1 MRAPVPRAVLAGA
14 LVALWTAGAGGAEPR
29 LRTEPRVLEQPAQ
42 VTNVLD
48 AFGEAGGIDLH
59 VSLGYQHSWKGA
71 TLLRESTGDDA
82 PSGGYTAANLGVGRY
97 NEITSRL
104 NVRTAVGLY
113 RDVQLVL
120 RLPIVLANSRE
131 IAGIGGSALVQDVV
145 LAGLP
150 GERLFTL
157 PFKAPTRSGVEY
169 LAVGFD
175 VGVLNQYREPSDP
188 TISLGIEGRFSVS
201 EPMHACGPG
210 VVRCAYPADI
220 DRDGTSGGSVVDLG
234 SGRSESLEG
243 EGFSGGRKPGV
254 SRGTTGLELHGS
266 ASRRYRFFEPY
277 VALSALLELDNPGS
291 DFAETVG
298 PDVSPQLPVRGS
310 FSAGVEVMPLEL
322 VDRFQRFSIDVR
334 FTGSH
339 VSRGLDYS
347 ELFDPLGSSPAP
359 SLRQPNYAR
368 YHANPD
374 PDSADEIPSV
384 ADPESEHVF
393 TTGISEVEAHSSYRF
408 QVNLRWQA
416 GPYVS
421 FAAGGAFM
429 LTQAHLITQQQP
441 CRGEIAPLAQAGPCI
456 QGEPGAWQAQGT
468 PDPSFRPTIDSPG
481 RRFKVDDA
489 NTFDTWVNATV
500 MF

>member
-1 MRAPVPRAVLAGA
+1 MSAFPRGLAAAAVL
-14 LVALWTAGAGGAEPR
+14 LGAGLGVSGASALEPR

-48 AFGEAGGIDLH
+48 AFGETGGIDLH
-59 VSLGYQHSWKGA
+59 VSLGYQHSWKSA
-71 TLLRESTGDDA
+71 TLLREATGADA
-82 PSGGYTAANLGVGRY
+82 AAAGGAKLGVGRY
-97 NEITSRL
+97 SEVTSRL

-131 IAGIGGSALVQDVV
+131 LSGVDGSEAVQDSV
-145 LAGLP
+145 LAGAP

-169 LAVGFD
+169 LGVGLD

-188 TISLGIEGRFSVS
+188 TISLGVEGRFAVS

-210 VVRCAYPADI
+210 AVRCAYPADI
-220 DRDGTSGGSVVDLG
+220 DRDGASGGSVVEVAP
-234 SGRSESLEG
+234 GRSESLEG
-243 EGFSGGRKPGV
+243 EGWSGGRKAGV
-254 SRGTTGLELHGS
+254 GRGTTGLELHGA

-277 VALSALLELDNPGS
+277 VGLSALFEFDNGAS
-291 DFAETVG
+291 DFAETTG
-298 PDVSPQLPVRGS
+298 PRASPRLPVRGS
-310 FSAGVEVMPLEL
+310 FSAGVELMPWE
-322 VDRFQRFSIDVR
+322 VAERFQRFSVDVR

-347 ELFDPLGSSPAP
+347 ELFDALGSSPAA
-359 SLRQPNYAR
+359 SLRQPKYAG

-374 PDSADEIPSV
+374 PGSADTLPSV
-384 ADPESEHVF
+384 ADPDSERVF
-393 TTGISEVEAHSSYRF
+393 TTGISEVEAHASYRF
-408 QVNLRWQA
+408 NLAVRWQA
-416 GPYVS
+416 GRYVS
-421 FAAGGAFM
+421 FGAGGAFL
-429 LTQAHLITQQQP
+429 LTQAHLITQGQP
-441 CRGEIAPLAQAGPCI
+441 CHGGEAALAQAGPCI
-456 QGEPGAWQAQGT
+456 QGEPGAQQPRGT
-468 PDPSFRPTIDSPG
+468 PDPSFRPAIDSPG

-489 NTFDTWVNATV
+489 TTFDTWVNATV